1 MMYVVQAWLRGGWGW
16 KGGLNE
22 GKGGRMR
29 AGRVIGDLNNQEHY

>member
-1 MMYVVQAWLRGGWGW
+1 MLVSHGQGGW

-22 GKGGRMR
+22 GKGEGKMK